1 MDFENTPVS
10 SVSMKIPTNADGNIA
25 TTSETATGEK
35 SFTIDGIKV
44 DANLTQAT
52 AVFTA
57 FLSICDTYCDELTAK
72 KTIVQGVE

>member
-25 TTSETATGEK
+25 TSSETMTGQK
-35 SFTIDGIKV
+35 NFTIDGISV
-44 DANLTQAT
+44 GATLTQAT
-52 AVFTA
+52 AVFNA